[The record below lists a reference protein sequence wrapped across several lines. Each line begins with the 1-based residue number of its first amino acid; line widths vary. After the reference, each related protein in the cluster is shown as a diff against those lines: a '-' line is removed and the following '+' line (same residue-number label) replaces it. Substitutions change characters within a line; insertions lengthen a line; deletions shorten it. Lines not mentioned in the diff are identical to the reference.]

1 MSSGG
6 RLTRGA
12 LAIAED
18 FASLSTRECLIFA
31 QTVYEYGAKQTVWS
45 EIAGILSKHP
55 LISRPKNFFTA
66 QVSLL
71 RLLLVVF
78 NVFFY

>member
-31 QTVYEYGAKQTVWS
+31 QVVYEYGAKHWS

-66 QVSLL
+66 QVSLPC
-71 RLLLVVF
+71 LLLVVF
-78 NVFFY
+78 NIVFY